1 MGRGLT
7 PSRFLFLAIATR
19 DITRGGMEMKWYD
32 IKSGIMGWMPKYGKY
47 ILFPTFDEYKEAY
60 AEATAS

>member
-1 MGRGLT
+1 
-7 PSRFLFLAIATR
+7 
-19 DITRGGMEMKWYD
+19 MKWYD